1 MKIVKVLEMRIPHGA
16 VYVTA
21 AVRITVGIN
30 KAEDTVGWMP
40 IGFADAL
47 QRVFLTTVASY
58 LQFRGLICQ
67 ETLCD

>member
-1 MKIVKVLEMRIPHGA
+1 MVH
-16 VYVTA
+16 VTG
-21 AVRITVGIN
+21 VRRTRLGIN
-30 KAEDTVGWMP
+30 KTEDVGGRKP
-40 IGFADAL
+40 IGFAYAL